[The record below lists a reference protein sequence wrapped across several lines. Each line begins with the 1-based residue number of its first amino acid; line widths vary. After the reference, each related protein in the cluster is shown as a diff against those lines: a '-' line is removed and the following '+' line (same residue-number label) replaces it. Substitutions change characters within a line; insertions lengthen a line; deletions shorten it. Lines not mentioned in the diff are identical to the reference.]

1 MRFASILI
9 GIYDLSETPP
19 GLVAIRPQQKKR

>member
-1 MRFASILI
+1 MRFASTLI

-19 GLVAIRPQQKKR
+19 GLVAIRLQQKKR